1 MGARRREGHE
11 TWIVR
16 ARRGLGPLMFPGG
29 SIVVG
34 ESRHDRNVI
43 MSLFEIIILTD
54 ESGIRLKMGE
64 STLTRSPY

>member
-1 MGARRREGHE
+1 
-11 TWIVR
+11 
-16 ARRGLGPLMFPGG
+16 MFPGG

-54 ESGIRLKMGE
+54 EPGIRLKMGE